1 MTTYVALIVGIPAVL
16 VFEPLGRAGTPALM
30 LGLVCLVWWVVGRI
44 DRGLGL
50 RRGRQPLRLLTGV
63 FLGAMVFS
71 YTIAALRPTETSEML
86 SADRSLLT
94 FLSGAG
100 ILLITA
106 DGLRNRQDLDTVVRR
121 IALAGGFLAS
131 LGLVQF
137 FLGLEVATYIK
148 VPGLSYNDVAQLIQ
162 ERSGF
167 RRVAGTASH
176 PIEFG
181 VVLAMVLPI
190 ALHCAM
196 TATRH
201 RLRYWVNVAA
211 VGIAIPT
218 SVSRSA
224 MLGVGVVWVVLVVG
238 WDARRR
244 ANVLLA
250 TPVALAGMRLM
261 VPGLL
266 GTLRSLFTGISTDPS
281 YLGRTQD
288 YEVVRRFINER
299 PLFGRGV
306 GTFFPDLYVLLDN
319 QYLLQIIETGYVGL
333 AVLLVLLGSGPYL
346 AWRLKREA
354 ADDTER
360 SLAVALCGA
369 SLVPMVT
376 FVTFDGFAFSI
387 VAGCTFLVL
396 GCIGAAR
403 AVHADEAAGGRQAEP
418 ARPAAP
424 ATATSAAS

>member
-1 MTTYVALIVGIPAVL
+1 MTVYLALIVGIPAVL

-30 LGLVCLVWWVVGRI
+30 LGLVCLVWWAVGRI

-50 RRGRQPLRLLTGV
+50 RRGRQPLRVITGV
-63 FLGAMVFS
+63 FLGAMLFS
-71 YTIAALRPTETSEML
+71 YTIAALRLTETSEML

-106 DGLRNRQDLDTVVRR
+106 DGLRTRDDLETVLRR
-121 IALAGGFLAS
+121 IALAAGFLAS

-137 FLGLEVATYIK
+137 FLGLEIATYIK
-148 VPGLSYNDVAQLIQ
+148 VPGLVHNDLAQLIQ

-181 VVLAMVLPI
+181 VVLAMLLPI
-190 ALHCAM
+190 ALHFAM

-201 RLRYWVNVAA
+201 RLRYWLNVAA
-211 VGIAIPT
+211 VGMAIPT

-244 ANVLLA
+244 ANILLA
-250 TPVALAGMRLM
+250 TPVGLAGMRLM

-288 YEVVRRFINER
+288 YGVVRRFITDR
-299 PLFGRGV
+299 PLFGRGL
-306 GTFFPDLYVLLDN
+306 GTFIPDLYVLLDN

-333 AVLLVLLGSGPYL
+333 AVLLVLLGSGPFF
-346 AWRLKREA
+346 AWRLNREA

-369 SLVPMVT
+369 SLVPIVT

-387 VAGCTFLVL
+387 VTGCTFLVL

-403 AVHADEAAGGRQAEP
+403 AVHADEAAGHGRTDAT
-418 ARPAAP
+418 RSAAP
-424 ATATSAAS
+424 VEATSTPS